1 MQAVLLAAGDCS
13 RFKPLSD
20 GMHKCMVSI
29 FGKTIIERTVENLKN
44 VGIIDI
50 IVVQSPRSNIK
61 TVLGDG
67 SSLGVNIKYVVQKE
81 AKGMGDAVLQAEK
94 YIDSA
99 FFVLNANSF
108 EVLELLNLIQRKFK
122 KTGAGNVLLGK
133 KTNIPWNYGIVV
145 LDTKV
150 KDKVVDLIEK
160 PAKGKEPS
168 DIRLVGIYFL
178 SHDFFD
184 YYRRVKVHQYAFEDA
199 LKLYMSENESLIVI
213 TEKGTSTMKY
223 PWDLF
228 NVSEIMFSNMKSHI
242 SKSAKVD
249 KSVKIEGLVHIGKNT
264 KIFENAVIK
273 GPCYIGDNC
282 VVGNNSLIRNSM
294 IEARSIVGANCEVA
308 RTIIMKG
315 AHIHSGFFGDT
326 IIGENCRIGAGMITG
341 NVRIDRDEIK
351 PKVKGY
357 EVSTNMNSFGVII
370 GHDTRVGIHVS
381 TMPGVIIGSGCIVGP
396 NTVVMKNIDSNM
408 VCYSKF
414 ENIVKKRK

>member
-1 MQAVLLAAGDCS
+1 MQAVLLAAGECS

-29 FGKTIIERTVENLKN
+29 FGKTIIERTVMNLKT
-44 VGIIDI
+44 VGITDI
-50 IVVQSPRSNIK
+50 IVVQSSGSNIK

-67 SSLGVNIKYVVQKE
+67 SSLGVNIKYVIQKE

-108 EVLELLNLIQRKFK
+108 EVLEVLNLMQRKFK

-133 KTNIPWNYGIVV
+133 KTNIPWNYGIVA
-145 LDTKV
+145 LHPDMS
-150 KDKVVDLIEK
+150 DKVVDIVEK
-160 PAKGKEPS
+160 PVKGKEPS

-178 SHDFFD
+178 PHDFFD

-199 LKLYMSENESLIVI
+199 LKLYMGENESLIVI
-213 TEKGTSTMKY
+213 TEKSTPTMKY

-228 NVSEIMFSNMKSHI
+228 TVSEIMFSNMKSYI

-249 KSVKIEGLVHIGKNT
+249 KSAKIEGLVHIGKNT

-273 GPCYIGDNC
+273 GPCYIGEDC
-282 VVGNNSLIRNSM
+282 VIGNNSFVRNSV
-294 IEARSIVGANCEVA
+294 IEAKSIIGANCEVA
-308 RTIIMKG
+308 RTIIQKG
-315 AHIHSGFFGDT
+315 THVHSGFFGDT

-351 PKVKGY
+351 SKVKGA
-357 EVSTNMNSFGVII
+357 EVSTGMNSFGVII
-370 GHDTRVGIHVS
+370 GHDTRIGIHVS

-396 NTVVMKNIDSNM
+396 NTVVMDNIDSNM

>member
-1 MQAVLLAAGDCS
+1 MQAVLLAAGECS

-29 FGKTIIERTVENLKN
+29 FGKTIIERTVENLKQI
-44 VGIIDI
+44 GITDI
-50 IVVQSPRSNIK
+50 IIVQSPKSNIK

-81 AKGMGDAVLQAEK
+81 SKGMGDAVLLAEK
-94 YIDSA
+94 YIDNA

-108 EVLELLNLIQRKFK
+108 EVLELLDLMQRKFK

-133 KTNIPWNYGIVV
+133 KTNMPWNYGIVA

-150 KDKVVDLIEK
+150 KDKVVNLIEK
-160 PAKGKEPS
+160 PVKGKEPS

-178 SHDFFD
+178 PQDFFE

-199 LKLYMSENESLIVI
+199 LKLYMGENDTRIVM
-213 TEKGTSTMKY
+213 TDKGMPTMKY

-228 NVSEIMFSNMKSHI
+228 NVSDIMFSGMKSHI

-249 KSVKIEGLVHIGKNT
+249 KSAKIEGLVHIGKNT
-264 KIFENAVIK
+264 KVFENAVIK

-282 VVGNNSLIRNSM
+282 VVGNNALIRNSV
-294 IEARSIVGANCEVA
+294 IEAKSIVGANCEVA
-308 RTIIMKG
+308 RTIILKG
-315 AHIHSGFFGDT
+315 THIHSGFFGDT

-341 NVRIDRDEIK
+341 NVRIDRDEITSE
-351 PKVKGY
+351 VKGS

-370 GHDTRVGIHVS
+370 GHNTRVGIHVS
-381 TMPGVIIGSGCIVGP
+381 TMPGVIIGSGCTVGP
-396 NTVVMKNIDSNM
+396 NTVVMKNIDPNM
-408 VCYSKF
+408 ICYSKF